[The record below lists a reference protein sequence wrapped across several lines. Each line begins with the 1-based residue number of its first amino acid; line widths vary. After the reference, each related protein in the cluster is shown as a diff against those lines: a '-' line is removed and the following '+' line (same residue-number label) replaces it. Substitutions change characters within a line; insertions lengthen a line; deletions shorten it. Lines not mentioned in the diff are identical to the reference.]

1 MAVLY
6 RHRPAVRTSSQAR
19 RLLDWLRS
27 RGRNLKPLMILTH
40 DHPDPD
46 CLASAWALSHLAYGL
61 CKIRT
66 RIVYGGM
73 IGRAENRLM
82 AERLLIPAY
91 PLRKDELRQA
101 PHIALVDTQPPF
113 RNNRFSPRRR
123 PDLII
128 DHHPR
133 HAETQA
139 DMALIDESVGA
150 TSTILAEAL
159 IASGLKTPTRLAT
172 ALVYGIGSE
181 TQNLGREASP
191 RDMAVYQV
199 FWPLA
204 NMKMLWKI
212 SYPKRTAAFF
222 ADMARG
228 IRNAFTC
235 RNVIGVHLGPIQT
248 PDRVAQIADFLMM
261 HEKMTW
267 SIVTG
272 RYQGRLHVSLR
283 SSDTTGNAGRLLRR
297 LLGGG
302 NRGGGHVMIA
312 GGSVEVGIDAHE
324 IQWRQAE
331 EKISSAFL
339 QSQNFKEDVLLAYPF
354 RRD

>member
-1 MAVLY
+1 MKASF
-6 RHRPAVRTSSQAR
+6 HAR
-19 RLLDWLRS
+19 KLLDWLTS
-27 RGRNLKPLMILTH
+27 RGKQLRPLTILTH

-46 CLASAWALSHLAYGL
+46 SLASAWALAHLANGL
-61 CKIRT
+61 CQTRS
-66 RIVYGGM
+66 RIVYGGI

-91 PLRKDELRQA
+91 PLRKNEVRSA
-101 PHIALVDTQPPF
+101 PHIALVDTQPAF
-113 RNNRFSPRRR
+113 KNNHFSPRRR

-133 HAETQA
+133 HADTQA

-159 IASGLKTPTRLAT
+159 IASGLKTPRRLAT
-172 ALVYGIGSE
+172 AIIYGIGSE
-181 TQNLGREASP
+181 TQNLGREAGL
-191 RDMAVYQV
+191 RDMAAYQA

-212 SYPKRTAAFF
+212 SFPKRSAAFF
-222 ADMARG
+222 ADTARG
-228 IRNAFTC
+228 IRNTFIC
-235 RNVIGVHLGPIQT
+235 RNVIGVHMGSVGT
-248 PDRVAQIADFLMM
+248 PDRVAQFADFLMM

-283 SSDTTGNAGRLLRR
+283 TTDARGNAGRLLKR

-302 NRGGGHVMIA
+302 NRGGGHLMIA
-312 GGSVEVGIDAHE
+312 GGSVEVGSDSPEID
-324 IQWRQAE
+324 WRQAE
-331 EKISSAFL
+331 EKITAAFL
-339 QSQNFKEDVLLAYPF
+339 QSQDAKENSERVYPF
-354 RRD
+354 RH